1 MKNKN
6 GITLIALIITII
18 ILLILAMVTINILI
32 NQGIIGHAQ
41 NAVETYDEK
50 QVKEDIALSYDE
62 YKMQK
67 FGANAK
73 SLYDFF
79 KDKYGADHVTDNG
92 DGSITVSV
100 TSNGKTYT
108 VKLKEDGSMES
119 MSGLS
124 LDKSSIT
131 LEYEDGTPATGTI
144 TATLTDISGDV
155 KWSIAD
161 NTIATISAT
170 TGNQITVTSVKSG
183 TTTITATCGKY
194 TKTCEVKVYEKLPI
208 GEYINYKCY
217 STVAD
222 EDKSKLIHTASKE
235 QTGYDIDQEY
245 QVTEDVKWK
254 ILGRDDDGH
263 ILIITADSMESKT
276 KGYLYSK
283 GKTGYMYLPDELD
296 AISKIYGF
304 GQHAIGARSIKVEDV
319 NTIQE
324 YKPGVQKKYTYM
336 KSADDGYVRRN
347 GYTGSSSTTTCWYC
361 ENGDIKGQWK
371 TLKDGETSPEIVSTS
386 VGYTINESNEGQK
399 MIKYK
404 DNGSTRMDCWL
415 ATHVVSCGET
425 QPIYYVL
432 CVYYGYVQN
441 SNYGQYMIH
450 SSTGFSGGAHKVRPV
465 VTLDITE
472 LAGKD
477 DDGVWQIE

>member
-254 ILGRDDDGH
+254 ILGRDNDGN

-336 KSADDGYVRRN
+336 KSADDGYVLSECCKLISFSREILIGR
-347 GYTGSSSTTTCWYC
+347 YEDVSEVATIQLKVESRI
-361 ENGDIKGQWK
+361 GDVQNQIDSFSALADSEEDAKK
-371 TLKDGETSPEIVSTS
+371 KKEMKLKVKVAKKS
-386 VGYTINESNEGQK
+386 
-399 MIKYK
+399 IKYLSRTSDELK
-404 DNGSTRMDCWL
+404 KAIKAYKPGKKKPL
-415 ATHVVSCGET
+415 ALPDKSE
-425 QPIYYVL
+425 
-432 CVYYGYVQN
+432 
-441 SNYGQYMIH
+441 
-450 SSTGFSGGAHKVRPV
+450 
-465 VTLDITE
+465 E
-472 LAGKD
+472 
-477 DDGVWQIE
+477 